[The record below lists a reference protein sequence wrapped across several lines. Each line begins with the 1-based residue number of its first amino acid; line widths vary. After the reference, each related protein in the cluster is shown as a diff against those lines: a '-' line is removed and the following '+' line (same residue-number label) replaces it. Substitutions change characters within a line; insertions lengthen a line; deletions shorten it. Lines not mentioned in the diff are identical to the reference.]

1 MAKYVHKTQNQLIF
15 DKVCSL
21 KLECDLLYSY
31 LKYDGSAEQEASVL
45 KDISISL
52 YDEVYMGLRSH
63 WSAGIGEDGRYL
75 PPDK

>member
-1 MAKYVHKTQNQLIF
+1 MAKYVHKTENQLIF
-15 DKVCSL
+15 DKVRSI

-63 WSAGIGEDGRYL
+63 WSVGIGEDGRYL

>member
-1 MAKYVHKTQNQLIF
+1 MIF
-15 DKVCSL
+15 DKVRSI

-31 LKYDGSAEQEASVL
+31 LKCDGSAEQEASVL

-63 WSAGIGEDGRYL
+63 WSAGIGADGRYL

>member
-1 MAKYVHKTQNQLIF
+1 MARYVHQTENQLIF
-15 DKVCSL
+15 DKVRSI

-31 LKYDGSAEQEASVL
+31 LRYDGSADQEAAIL

-52 YDEVYMGLRSH
+52 FDDVYMGLRSH
-63 WSAGIGEDGRYL
+63 WSAGTGEDGKYL

>member
-1 MAKYVHKTQNQLIF
+1 MAEYVHQTENQLIF
-15 DKVCSL
+15 DMVRSI

-31 LKYDGSAEQEASVL
+31 LKYDGSAEREASAL
-45 KDISISL
+45 KDISVML
-52 YDEVYMGLRSH
+52 YDDVYIGLRSL

>member
-1 MAKYVHKTQNQLIF
+1 MAKYVHQTENQLIF
-15 DKVCSL
+15 DKVRSI

-31 LKYDGSAEQEASVL
+31 LKYDGSAEQEASIL
-45 KDISISL
+45 KDISVRL
-52 YDEVYMGLRSH
+52 YDDVYMRLRSH

>member
-1 MAKYVHKTQNQLIF
+1 MIF
-15 DKVCSL
+15 DKVRSI

-31 LKYDGSAEQEASVL
+31 LKCDGSAEQEASVL